1 MDCVSVYQGDVIVI
15 LKIAYVSSYTP
26 RECGI
31 ATFTQDLTR
40 SIDALNVFEPSS
52 IIALNDLGSTYN
64 YGKEVIMQID
74 ANDERSYQQA
84 ADQINGSDFDL
95 VSVQHEF
102 GLFGGDWGNYL
113 LTFLKKL
120 NKPSITT
127 MHTTLSPGATVFQ
140 SPESIAAHDKVVKGI
155 GRYSSA
161 ITVMTKMAANI
172 LQENYKVT
180 SDKIHIIPHG
190 TPPMPSVPIELAKEA
205 LGLNGRTILSTFGL
219 LSRDKGIHN
228 AIKALPELVKERPD
242 ILYLVIG
249 ATHPQV
255 RLRVGEKYRK
265 RLVRLV
271 KKLKLENNVK
281 FHNRFL
287 TQDELIQYL
296 QATDVYIC
304 PYVNV
309 DQLSS
314 GTVTYA
320 LGAGRAIVSTPF
332 HYATEVLA
340 EGRGLL
346 CKFRSPMSITKSIR
360 QLLENPEQRTNIE
373 KLAYEYGLE
382 MTWAKVASKYAS
394 LFKEVI
400 Q

>member
-1 MDCVSVYQGDVIVI
+1 M
-15 LKIAYVSSYTP
+15 LKISYMSSYTP

-31 ATFTQDLTR
+31 ATFTEDLTK
-40 SIDALNVFEPSS
+40 SIDALHVLKPAA
-52 IIALNDLGSTYN
+52 IIGINDLGSTYN
-64 YGKEVIMQID
+64 YGKEVVMQID
-74 ANDERSYQQA
+74 AADERTYRQV
-84 ADQINGSDFDL
+84 ADQINDSDFDL
-95 VSVQHEF
+95 VNVQHEF

-113 LTFLKKL
+113 LTFLRKL
-120 NKPSITT
+120 SKPSITT
-127 MHTTLSPGATVFQ
+127 MHTTLSRDSRIFQ
-140 SPESIAAHDKVVKGI
+140 TPESAAAHNRVVKGI

-172 LQENYKVT
+172 LQEDYNIDA
-180 SDKIHIIPHG
+180 DKIRIIPHG
-190 TPPMPSVPIELAKEA
+190 TPPIPFIPSELAKGV
-205 LGLNGRTILSTFGL
+205 LRLNGRIVLSTFGL

-228 AIKALPELVKERPD
+228 AIQALPEIVKEWPD

-255 RLRVGEKYRK
+255 RLHEGEKYRK
-265 RLVRLV
+265 RLVSLV
-271 KKLKLENNVK
+271 KSLKLEKNVK

-287 TQDELIQYL
+287 TKDELIQYL

-332 HYATEVLA
+332 YYATEVLA

-346 CKFRSPMSITKSIR
+346 CKFKDPGSITESIR
-360 QLLENPEQRTNIE
+360 QLLENPGQRASIE
-373 KLAYEYGLE
+373 KLAYEYGQD
-382 MTWAKVASKYAS
+382 MTWPKVASKYAS

>member
-1 MDCVSVYQGDVIVI
+1 MLRV
-15 LKIAYVSSYTP
+15 AYVSSYTP

-31 ATFTQDLTR
+31 ATFTEDLTK
-40 SIDALNVFEPSS
+40 SIDDLNVLKPAAVIGINDSGSS
-52 IIALNDLGSTYN
+52 YN
-64 YGKEVIMQID
+64 YGKEVVLQLD
-74 ANDERSYQQA
+74 ANDERTYLQV
-84 ADQINGSDFDL
+84 ADQINDSDFDL
-95 VSVQHEF
+95 VNVQHEF

-127 MHTTLSPGATVFQ
+127 MHTTLSPNSRIFQ
-140 SPESIAAHDKVVKGI
+140 TPESKAAHDKVVKGI

-172 LQENYKVT
+172 LQKGYNV
-180 SDKIHIIPHG
+180 DANKIRIIPHG
-190 TPPMPSVPIELAKEA
+190 TPPIPFVPSESVKDS
-205 LGLNGRTILSTFGL
+205 LGLDGRIVLSTFGL

-228 AIKALPELVKERPD
+228 AIKALPDVVKEWPD
-242 ILYLVIG
+242 ILYLIIG

-255 RLRVGEKYRK
+255 RLRVGEKYRR
-265 RLVRLV
+265 RLVNLV
-271 KKLKLENNVK
+271 KKLKLEKNVK

-287 TQDELIQYL
+287 SKDELIQYL

-332 HYATEVLA
+332 YYAKEVLA
-340 EGRGLL
+340 EGRGVL
-346 CKFRSPMSITKSIR
+346 CKFKSPASITDGIR
-360 QLLENPEQRTNIE
+360 HLLENPEQRAHIE
-373 KLAYEYGLE
+373 KLAYEYGQD
-382 MTWAKVASKYAS
+382 MTWSKVASKYVS
-394 LFKEVI
+394 LFNEVI

>member
-1 MDCVSVYQGDVIVI
+1 M
-15 LKIAYVSSYTP
+15 LKIAYLSSYTP

-31 ATFTQDLTR
+31 ATFTEDLTK
-40 SIDALNVFEPSS
+40 SIDALNVFEPSA
-52 IIALNDLGSTYN
+52 IIGINDLGSTYN
-64 YGKEVIMQID
+64 YGKEVVMQID
-74 ANDERSYQQA
+74 ANDERTYHQV
-84 ADQINGSDFDL
+84 ADQINDSDFDL
-95 VSVQHEF
+95 VNVQHEF
-102 GLFGGDWGNYL
+102 GLFGGDWGDYL

-120 NKPSITT
+120 SKPSITT
-127 MHTTLSPGATVFQ
+127 MHTTLLPGSMVFQ
-140 SPESIAAHDKVVKGI
+140 SPESIAAHNKVVKGI
-155 GRYSSA
+155 ARYSSA

-172 LQENYKVT
+172 LRKNYGVPE
-180 SDKIHIIPHG
+180 DKIRIIPHG
-190 TPPMPSVPIELAKEA
+190 TPTIPSMPIELAKEV
-205 LGLNGRTILSTFGL
+205 LCLNGRIVLSTFGL

-228 AIKALPELVKERPD
+228 AIESLPELVKEWPD
-242 ILYLVIG
+242 ILYLIIG

-255 RLRVGEKYRK
+255 RLRVGEKYRN

-271 KKLKLENNVK
+271 KRLKLENNVK

-287 TQDELIQYL
+287 TQVELIQYL

-320 LGAGRAIVSTPF
+320 LGAGKAIVSTPF
-332 HYATEVLA
+332 YYATEVLA
-340 EGRGLL
+340 DGRGLL
-346 CKFRSPMSITKSIR
+346 CKFKSPKSITESIR
-360 QLLENPEQRTNIE
+360 QLLENPEKRASIE
-373 KLAYEYGLE
+373 KLAYEYGQE
-382 MTWAKVASKYAS
+382 MTWPKVASKYAS

>member
-1 MDCVSVYQGDVIVI
+1 M
-15 LKIAYVSSYTP
+15 LKIAYLSSYTP

-31 ATFTQDLTR
+31 ATFTEDLTR
-40 SIDALNVFEPSS
+40 SIDRLGVFEPSS
-52 IIALNDLGSTYN
+52 IIGINDLGSTYN

-74 ANDERSYQQA
+74 ANDEQTYRQV
-84 ADQINGSDFDL
+84 ADLINDSDIDL
-95 VSVQHEF
+95 VNVQHEF
-102 GLFGGDWGNYL
+102 GLFGGDWGDYL
-113 LTFLKKL
+113 MTFLKKL

-127 MHTTLSPGATVFQ
+127 MHTTLSPGAMVFQ
-140 SPESIAAHDKVVKGI
+140 SPESKAAHDKVVKGI

-161 ITVMTKMAANI
+161 LTVMTKMAANI
-172 LQENYKVT
+172 LSNNYGVT
-180 SDKIHIIPHG
+180 TDKIHIIPHG
-190 TPPMPSVPIELAKEA
+190 TPHIPSVPVEVAKEA
-205 LGLNGRTILSTFGL
+205 LCLNGRIVLSTFGL

-228 AIKALPELVKERPD
+228 AIKALPGLVKEWPD

-271 KKLKLENNVK
+271 KHLKLENNVK

-296 QATDVYIC
+296 QATDVYVC

-340 EGRGLL
+340 DGRGLL
-346 CKFRSPMSITKSIR
+346 CKFKSPKSIAENIR
-360 QLLENPEQRTNIE
+360 KLLENPEQRAHIE
-373 KLAYEYGLE
+373 KLAYEYGQE
-382 MTWAKVASKYAS
+382 MTWPKVASKYAS
-394 LFKEVI
+394 LFKEAI

>member
-1 MDCVSVYQGDVIVI
+1 M
-15 LKIAYVSSYTP
+15 LRIAYVSSYTP

-31 ATFTQDLTR
+31 ATFTEDLTK
-40 SIDALNVFEPSS
+40 SINALNVLKPAA
-52 IIALNDLGSTYN
+52 IIGINDLGSTYN
-64 YGKEVIMQID
+64 YGKEVVMQID
-74 ANDERSYQQA
+74 AADERTYHQV
-84 ADQINGSDFDL
+84 ADRINDSDFDL
-95 VSVQHEF
+95 VNVQHEF

-120 NKPSITT
+120 SKPSITT
-127 MHTTLSPGATVFQ
+127 MHTTLSHDSRIFQ
-140 SPESIAAHDKVVKGI
+140 TPESAAAHKKMVKGI

-172 LQENYKVT
+172 LQEDYNIDA
-180 SDKIHIIPHG
+180 DKIRIIPHG
-190 TPPMPSVPIELAKEA
+190 TPPIPFVPSELAKDA
-205 LGLNGRTILSTFGL
+205 LSLNGRIVLSTFGL

-228 AIKALPELVKERPD
+228 AIKALPELVKEWPD

-255 RLRVGEKYRK
+255 RLNEGEKYRK

-271 KKLKLENNVK
+271 KKLKLEKNVR

-287 TQDELIQYL
+287 SKDELIQYL

-320 LGAGRAIVSTPF
+320 LGAGKAIVSTPF
-332 HYATEVLA
+332 YYAIEVLA

-346 CKFRSPMSITKSIR
+346 CKFKSPRSIAEGIR
-360 QLLENPEQRTNIE
+360 QLLENPEQRARIE
-373 KLAYEYGLE
+373 KLAYEYGHD
-382 MTWAKVASKYAS
+382 MTWPRVALKYAS

>member
-1 MDCVSVYQGDVIVI
+1 M
-15 LKIAYVSSYTP
+15 SSYTP

-31 ATFTQDLTR
+31 ATFTEDLIK
-40 SIDALNVFEPSS
+40 SIDALHVLKPAD
-52 IIALNDLGSTYN
+52 IIGINDLGSSYN
-64 YGKEVIMQID
+64 YGKEVVMQID
-74 ANDERSYQQA
+74 ANDESTYHQV
-84 ADQINGSDFDL
+84 ADRINDSDFDL
-95 VSVQHEF
+95 VNVQHEF

-120 NKPSITT
+120 SKPSITT
-127 MHTTLSPGATVFQ
+127 MHTTLSRDSRIFK
-140 SPESIAAHDKVVKGI
+140 SPESEAAHDKVVEGI

-161 ITVMTKMAANI
+161 ITVMTQMAANI
-172 LQENYKVT
+172 LQDGYNI
-180 SDKIHIIPHG
+180 DANKIRIIPHG
-190 TPPMPSVPIELAKEA
+190 TPPIPFVPSELAKEA
-205 LGLNGRTILSTFGL
+205 LSLNGRTVLSTFGL

-228 AIKALPELVKERPD
+228 AIEALPEIVKDWPD

-255 RLRVGEKYRK
+255 RLHEGEKYRR
-265 RLVRLV
+265 RLVNLV
-271 KKLKLENNVK
+271 KRLKLEKNVK

-287 TQDELIQYL
+287 TKNELLQYL

-332 HYATEVLA
+332 YYATEVLA

-346 CKFRSPMSITKSIR
+346 CKFKSPGSITDGIR
-360 QLLENPEQRTNIE
+360 QLLENPEQRAHIE
-373 KLAYEYGLE
+373 KLAYEYGQD
-382 MTWAKVASKYAS
+382 MTWSKVASKYAS

>member
-1 MDCVSVYQGDVIVI
+1 M
-15 LKIAYVSSYTP
+15 SSYTP

-31 ATFTQDLTR
+31 ATFTEDLTK
-40 SIDALNVFEPSS
+40 SIDELHVLEPAAIIGINDHGSS
-52 IIALNDLGSTYN
+52 YN
-64 YGKEVIMQID
+64 YGKEVVMQID
-74 ANDERSYQQA
+74 ANDESTYRQV
-84 ADQINGSDFDL
+84 ADQINNSDFDL
-95 VSVQHEF
+95 VNVQHEF

-120 NKPSITT
+120 SKPCITT
-127 MHTTLSPGATVFQ
+127 MHTTLSPNSRIFQ
-140 SPESIAAHDKVVKGI
+140 TPESKAAHDKVVKGI

-172 LQENYKVT
+172 LQKSHNI
-180 SDKIHIIPHG
+180 DANKIRIIPHG
-190 TPPMPSVPIELAKEA
+190 TPPIPFVSSETVKDA
-205 LGLNGRTILSTFGL
+205 LSLDGRVVLSTFGL

-228 AIKALPELVKERPD
+228 AIKALPDIIKEWPD
-242 ILYLVIG
+242 ILYLIIG

-265 RLVRLV
+265 RLVNLV
-271 KKLKLENNVK
+271 KKLKLEKNVK

-287 TQDELIQYL
+287 SKDELIQYL

-309 DQLSS
+309 GQLSS
-314 GTVTYA
+314 GTLTYA

-332 HYATEVLA
+332 YYAKEVLD
-340 EGRGLL
+340 EGRGVL
-346 CKFRSPMSITKSIR
+346 CKFKNPASITDGIR
-360 QLLENPEQRTNIE
+360 HLLKNPEQRAHIE
-373 KLAYEYGLE
+373 KLAYEYGQD
-382 MTWAKVASKYAS
+382 MTWSKVASKYVS
-394 LFKEVI
+394 LFNEVI

>member
-1 MDCVSVYQGDVIVI
+1 MLRIG
-15 LKIAYVSSYTP
+15 YVSSYIP

-31 ATFTQDLTR
+31 ATFTEDVIKN
-40 SIDALNVFEPSS
+40 IDALNVFEPAV
-52 IIALNDLGSTYN
+52 IIGINDLGSTYN
-64 YGKEVIMQID
+64 YGKEVVMQID
-74 ANDERSYQQA
+74 AADERTYHQV
-84 ADQINGSDFDL
+84 ADRVNDSDLDL
-95 VSVQHEF
+95 VNVQHEF

-120 NKPSITT
+120 SKPSITT
-127 MHTTLSPGATVFQ
+127 MHTTLSPNSKIFQ
-140 SPESIAAHDKVVKGI
+140 SPESIADHNKVVNGI

-161 ITVMTKMAANI
+161 ITVMTKMAASI
-172 LQENYKVT
+172 LRENYDIDA
-180 SDKIHIIPHG
+180 DKIRIIPHG
-190 TPPMPSVPIELAKEA
+190 TPPIPFVPSELAKEA
-205 LGLNGRTILSTFGL
+205 LGLNGRIVLSTFGL

-228 AIKALPELVKERPD
+228 AIKALPELVKEWPD

-255 RLRVGEKYRK
+255 RLHKGEKYRK

-271 KKLKLENNVK
+271 KSLKLENNVK
-281 FHNRFL
+281 FHNRYL
-287 TQDELIQYL
+287 TKDELIQYL
-296 QATDVYIC
+296 QATDVYIS
-304 PYVNV
+304 PTVNV

-332 HYATEVLA
+332 YYAKEVLA

-346 CKFRSPMSITKSIR
+346 CKFKSPSSITEGIR
-360 QLLENPEQRTNIE
+360 QLLENPEQRASIE
-373 KLAYEYGLE
+373 KLAYECGQE
-382 MTWAKVASKYAS
+382 MIWSKVASKYAS

>member
-1 MDCVSVYQGDVIVI
+1 M
-15 LKIAYVSSYTP
+15 LRIAYVSSYTP

-31 ATFTQDLTR
+31 ATFTEDLTK
-40 SIDALNVFEPSS
+40 SIDALHVLKPAA
-52 IIALNDLGSTYN
+52 IIGINDLGSTYN
-64 YGKEVIMQID
+64 YGKEVVMQID
-74 ANDERSYQQA
+74 ANDERTYRQV
-84 ADQINGSDFDL
+84 ADRINGSDFDL
-95 VSVQHEF
+95 VNVQHEF

-113 LTFLKKL
+113 LTFLRKL

-127 MHTTLSPGATVFQ
+127 MHTTLSPDSAVFH
-140 SPESIAAHDKVVKGI
+140 SPESETAHNKVVKGI

-161 ITVMTKMAANI
+161 ITVMTKMAADI
-172 LQENYKVT
+172 LRENYDIDA
-180 SDKIHIIPHG
+180 DKIRIIPHG
-190 TPPMPSVPIELAKEA
+190 TPPIPFVPSELAKDA
-205 LGLNGRTILSTFGL
+205 LGLDERIVLSTFGL
-219 LSRDKGIHN
+219 LSRDKGIQN
-228 AIKALPELVKERPD
+228 AVKALPEIVKEWPD

-249 ATHPQV
+249 ETHPQV
-255 RLRVGEKYRK
+255 RLNEGEKYRK

-271 KKLKLENNVK
+271 KKLKIEKNVR

-287 TQDELIQYL
+287 SKDELIRYL

-320 LGAGRAIVSTPF
+320 LGAGKAIVSTPF
-332 HYATEVLA
+332 YYAIEVLA

-346 CKFRSPMSITKSIR
+346 CKFKSPHSIAKGIR
-360 QLLENPEQRTNIE
+360 QLLENPVQKARIE
-373 KLAYEYGLE
+373 KLAYEYGQE
-382 MTWAKVASKYAS
+382 MTWPKVASKYAS

>member
-1 MDCVSVYQGDVIVI
+1 MLRV
-15 LKIAYVSSYTP
+15 AYVSSYTP

-31 ATFTQDLTR
+31 ATFTEDLTK
-40 SIDALNVFEPSS
+40 SIDDLHVLKPAAIIGINDHGSS
-52 IIALNDLGSTYN
+52 YN
-64 YGKEVIMQID
+64 YGKEVVMQID
-74 ANDERSYQQA
+74 ANDERTYRQV
-84 ADQINGSDFDL
+84 ADQINDSDFDL
-95 VSVQHEF
+95 VNVQHEF

-113 LTFLKKL
+113 LTFLRKL
-120 NKPSITT
+120 SRPSITT
-127 MHTTLSPGATVFQ
+127 MHTTLSPDSRIFQ
-140 SPESIAAHDKVVKGI
+140 SLESATAHNKVVKGI
-155 GRYSSA
+155 ARYSSA

-172 LQENYKVT
+172 LQECYNI
-180 SDKIHIIPHG
+180 DANKIRIIPHG
-190 TPPMPSVPIELAKEA
+190 TPPIPIVPSELAKDA
-205 LGLNGRTILSTFGL
+205 LGLDGRIVLSTFGL

-228 AIKALPELVKERPD
+228 AIQALPEIVKEWPG

-265 RLVRLV
+265 RLVSLV
-271 KKLKLENNVK
+271 KSLKLEKNVK

-287 TQDELIQYL
+287 SKDELIHYL

-332 HYATEVLA
+332 YYATEVLA

-346 CKFRSPMSITKSIR
+346 CKFKSPDSITDGIR
-360 QLLENPEQRTNIE
+360 QLLENPEQRAHIE
-373 KLAYEYGLE
+373 KLAYEYGQE
-382 MTWAKVASKYAS
+382 MTWPKVASKYVS
-394 LFKEVI
+394 LFNEVI

>member
-1 MDCVSVYQGDVIVI
+1 M
-15 LKIAYVSSYTP
+15 LKIAYMSSYPP

-31 ATFTQDLTR
+31 ATFTQDLTK

-52 IIALNDLGSTYN
+52 IIGLNDLSSTYN
-64 YGKEVIMQID
+64 YGKEVVMQID
-74 ANDERSYQQA
+74 TNDEKTYQQA
-84 ADQINGSDFDL
+84 ADLINDSDFDL
-95 VSVQHEF
+95 VNVQHEF
-102 GLFGGDWGNYL
+102 GLFGGDWGDYL

-127 MHTTLSPGATVFQ
+127 MHTTLSPGAIVFQ
-140 SPESIAAHDKVVKGI
+140 SPESKKAHDKVVKGI

-161 ITVMTKMAANI
+161 ITVMTNMAAGI
-172 LQENYKVT
+172 LRDNYRIT
-180 SDKIHIIPHG
+180 TDKIKIIPHG
-190 TPPMPSVPIELAKEA
+190 TPPIPSVPNELAKEV
-205 LGLNGRTILSTFGL
+205 LCLNGRIVLSTFGL

-228 AIKALPELVKERPD
+228 AIEALPELVKEWPD

-304 PYVNV
+304 PYINV

-314 GTVTYA
+314 GTMTYA

-332 HYATEVLA
+332 YYATEVLA
-340 EGRGLL
+340 DGRGLL
-346 CKFRSPMSITKSIR
+346 CKFKSPKSITKSIR
-360 QLLENPEQRTNIE
+360 QLLENPEQRASIE
-373 KLAYEYGLE
+373 KLAYKYGQE
-382 MTWAKVASKYAS
+382 MTWPKVAWKYAS

-400 Q
+400 R

>member
-1 MDCVSVYQGDVIVI
+1 M
-15 LKIAYVSSYTP
+15 LRIAYVSSYTP

-31 ATFTQDLTR
+31 ATFTEDLTK
-40 SIDALNVFEPSS
+40 SIDALHVLEPAAIIGINDSGSS
-52 IIALNDLGSTYN
+52 YN
-64 YGKEVIMQID
+64 YGKEVVMQID
-74 ANDERSYQQA
+74 AADERTYHQV
-84 ADQINGSDFDL
+84 ADLINVSDFDL
-95 VSVQHEF
+95 VNVQHEF

-113 LTFLKKL
+113 LTFLERL
-120 NKPSITT
+120 SKPSITT
-127 MHTTLSPGATVFQ
+127 MHTTLSPDSRIFQ
-140 SPESIAAHDKVVKGI
+140 SPESIAAHNKVVKGI

-172 LQENYKVT
+172 LRENYDVDA
-180 SDKIHIIPHG
+180 DKIRIIPHG
-190 TPPMPSVPIELAKEA
+190 TPPIPSVPSELAKDA
-205 LGLNGRTILSTFGL
+205 LGLNGRIVLSTFGL
-219 LSRDKGIHN
+219 LSRDKGIQN
-228 AIKALPELVKERPD
+228 AIKALPELVKEWPD

-255 RLRVGEKYRK
+255 RLHEGEKYRK

-271 KKLKLENNVK
+271 KRLELENNVK

-296 QATDVYIC
+296 QGTDVYIC
-304 PYVNV
+304 PYINV

-332 HYATEVLA
+332 YYATEVLA

-346 CKFRSPMSITKSIR
+346 CKFESPSSITESIR
-360 QLLENPEQRTNIE
+360 QLLENPGQRACIE
-373 KLAYEYGLE
+373 KLSYEYGQE
-382 MTWAKVASKYAS
+382 MTWPKVALKYAS